1 MNTGV
6 FAVRSFLSSNREA
19 SKCPEGLLVEVAFM
33 QFPEPGKEA
42 ATPQSLGKSVPGKGN
57 GKCKVF
63 NFPED
68 SANFPELNK
77 VWLAGLGAPHRVEVP
92 KC

>member
-1 MNTGV
+1 
-6 FAVRSFLSSNREA
+6 
-19 SKCPEGLLVEVAFM
+19 M